1 MTSTRRQRQ
10 PSACDDI
17 DSFFGSLLLL
27 DADVLYPIRVCDF
40 ILTASSLRLLARP
53 IVSEE
58 IIAEA
63 QRNVLA
69 DRPNLNQEQI
79 ERRFRN
85 VRLATDSYDPTI
97 GERVDNESIVNAKD
111 RHVLRSAIHHGVDF
125 IVTNDARLRREITTW
140 IDQRPEASQLRAAL
154 SADELAAGLM
164 NESPNEVLAVV
175 KAMNDR
181 FLNPTRALSET
192 LASLTRSMPSLQ
204 ALR

>member
-1 MTSTRRQRQ
+1 VTTSNRF
-10 PSACDDI
+10 I
-17 DSFFGSLLLL
+17 GSLLLL

-53 IVSEE
+53 VVSEQ

-69 DRPNLNQEQI
+69 DRPNLAEEQI
-79 ERRFRN
+79 ERRFRS
-85 VRLATDSYDPTI
+85 VRVATDGHDQPT

-125 IVTNDARLRREITTW
+125 VVTNDARLRREIATW
-140 IDQRPEASQLRAAL
+140 IDQQSEAGSLRAAI
-154 SADELAAGLM
+154 SADELAIGLV
-164 NESPNEVLAVV
+164 NESPDEVLAVV
-175 KAMNDR
+175 HAMNDR
-181 FLNPTRALSET
+181 FLSPTHSFNET

-204 ALR
+204 ALRNLPH